1 MSELRQTL
9 QSVYALYKSGESLKA
24 ETGIRQALTKWPN
37 EADVLRLGALTA
49 LALNQV
55 VTAHQRIDAAIARA
69 PMTAEMANIQG
80 RVLKASGDWAAA
92 EDAYLLALKIDP
104 NFERARTNLLN
115 LFTITEQPN
124 RVLETLQDIDDIG
137 PIEMIARAE
146 ALTGLGQYDEA
157 LAALTGVKDSAFQ
170 ERVLF
175 QRMKCLEALGRLDEM
190 RETFSEI
197 SVQSSLYPRAMTIF
211 ANSFEMRDQRD
222 MALGQLEASMA
233 SPVPSV
239 SLQAIRLLKNMN
251 CSERAQTAI
260 EDLLKNYPKNVHV
273 LCETADTARLAGNA
287 DESCEIYK
295 RALTLSPGHYEGLTG
310 FAQAAIAAGR
320 LNEAQTVLQA
330 ALNQAPN
337 NQFLLA
343 LVATL
348 LRETG
353 SVYTHLYDYKN
364 FVRVYDLVP
373 PKGYKTIEE
382 FNAALKEKLDTL
394 HVYKN
399 APVNQSLRI
408 GTQTEQDLSLI
419 DDPVFADFFEAIDA
433 PVRDYMNA
441 IGHDPAHPLKRRNR
455 GRYRVQGAWSVRL
468 QSQGH
473 HINHVHPMGWLSSA
487 YYVDLPKVVSDG
499 EDRQGWIKFGEPNL
513 DVGQTAEHFEQPK
526 PGRLVL
532 FPSYMWHGT
541 VPFTGPDTR
550 LTLPFDIVPA

>member
-1 MSELRQTL
+1 
-9 QSVYALYKSGESLKA
+9 
-24 ETGIRQALTKWPN
+24 
-37 EADVLRLGALTA
+37 
-49 LALNQV
+49 
-55 VTAHQRIDAAIARA
+55 
-69 PMTAEMANIQG
+69 
-80 RVLKASGDWAAA
+80 
-92 EDAYLLALKIDP
+92 
-104 NFERARTNLLN
+104 
-115 LFTITEQPN
+115 
-124 RVLETLQDIDDIG
+124 
-137 PIEMIARAE
+137 
-146 ALTGLGQYDEA
+146 
-157 LAALTGVKDSAFQ
+157 
-170 ERVLF
+170 
-175 QRMKCLEALGRLDEM
+175 
-190 RETFSEI
+190 
-197 SVQSSLYPRAMTIF
+197 
-211 ANSFEMRDQRD
+211 
-222 MALGQLEASMA
+222 MA

-239 SLQAIRLLKNMN
+239 SLQAIRLLKNMDR
-251 CSERAQTAI
+251 SETAQTAL
-260 EDLLKNYPKNVHV
+260 EDLLKRHPQNVEV
-273 LCETADTARLAGNA
+273 LCEAADAARLEGRA

-295 RALTLSPGHYEGLTG
+295 QALTLRPGHYEGLSG

-320 LNEAQTVLQA
+320 LTDAQTVLQA

-353 SVYTHLYDYKN
+353 SVHTHLYDYKN

-373 PKGYKTIEE
+373 PKGYKTIEA
-382 FNAALKEKLDTL
+382 FNAALKEKLDAL

-408 GTQTEQDLSLI
+408 GTQTERDLSLI
-419 DDPVFADFFEAIDA
+419 DDPVLAGFFQAIDA
-433 PVRDYMNA
+433 PVREYMTA

-487 YYVDLPKVVSDG
+487 YYVDLPKAMSEADK
-499 EDRQGWIKFGEPNL
+499 QGWIKFGEPNL

>member
-115 LFTITEQPN
+115 LFTISEQPN
-124 RVLETLQDIDDIG
+124 RVLETLEDADDSGSIG
-137 PIEMIARAE
+137 AVARAE
-146 ALTGLGQYDEA
+146 ALTGLGHYEDA
-157 LAALTGVKDSAFQ
+157 LAVLTSVKDNAFQ

-175 QRMKCLEALGRLDEM
+175 QRMKCLGTLGRLDEM
-190 RETFSEI
+190 REIFAEI

-222 MALGQLEASMA
+222 TAVGQLEASMA
-233 SPVPSV
+233 SQVPSV
-239 SLQAIRLLKNMN
+239 SLQAIRLLKNMDR
-251 CSERAQTAI
+251 SETAQTAL
-260 EDLLKNYPKNVHV
+260 EDLLKRHPQNVEV
-273 LCETADTARLAGNA
+273 LCEAADAARLEGRA

-295 RALTLSPGHYEGLTG
+295 QALTLSPGHYEGLSG

-320 LNEAQTVLQA
+320 LTDAQTVLQA

-353 SVYTHLYDYKN
+353 SVHTHLYDYKN

-373 PKGYKTIEE
+373 PKGYKTIEA
-382 FNAALKEKLDTL
+382 FNAALKEKLDAL

-408 GTQTEQDLSLI
+408 GTQTERDLSLI
-419 DDPVFADFFEAIDA
+419 DDPVLAGFFQAIDA
-433 PVRDYMNA
+433 PVREYMTA

-487 YYVDLPKVVSDG
+487 YYVDLPKAMSEADK
-499 EDRQGWIKFGEPNL
+499 QGWIKFGEPNL